1 MLHYYFLANNS
12 PPYQQ
17 IIPVI
22 TQAFNWGVSVMF
34 AVTGILLAL
43 SIANYLFRR
52 DY

>member
-1 MLHYYFLANNS
+1 MTYYYVLANNS
-12 PPYQQ
+12 PPYAE
-17 IIPVI
+17 IIPVFEE
-22 TQAFNWGVSVMF
+22 AVNWGVAVMF